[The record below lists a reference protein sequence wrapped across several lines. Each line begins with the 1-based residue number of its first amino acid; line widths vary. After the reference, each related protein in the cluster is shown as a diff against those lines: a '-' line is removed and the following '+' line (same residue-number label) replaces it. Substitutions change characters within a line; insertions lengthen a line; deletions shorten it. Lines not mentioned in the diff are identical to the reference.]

1 MVFRRNCSLSVLSS
15 SPLFSL
21 NSFSLPSLLAFLFFL
36 SFTYHL
42 SFLLSLFLSSSAS
55 LSPFCSVSLRPSD
68 SLSFLILFS
77 FISFLFL
84 YIQNVS
90 SFSFYICK
98 TCGPSFIMNLSSR
111 TFVIILPFFL
121 FIILYLFFFY
131 YVCARFFIYEN
142 FFFVAVL
149 YFFLLLLLSSF
160 FHTLSCSLYPHIVGQ
175 VRYVSF

>member
-21 NSFSLPSLLAFLFFL
+21 NSFSLPSLLVFLFFL

-55 LSPFCSVSLRPSD
+55 LSPFCSVSLPPSD

-90 SFSFYICK
+90 SFSFYMCK

-121 FIILYLFFFY
+121 FIILYLFFSIMFVHFSIMFLY
-131 YVCARFFIYEN
+131 IRKFLFCSCTLFFFIIITK
-142 FFFVAVL
+142 FI
-149 YFFLLLLLSSF
+149 LSYIIMFPISP
-160 FHTLSCSLYPHIVGQ
+160 LSVKYAM
-175 VRYVSF
+175 